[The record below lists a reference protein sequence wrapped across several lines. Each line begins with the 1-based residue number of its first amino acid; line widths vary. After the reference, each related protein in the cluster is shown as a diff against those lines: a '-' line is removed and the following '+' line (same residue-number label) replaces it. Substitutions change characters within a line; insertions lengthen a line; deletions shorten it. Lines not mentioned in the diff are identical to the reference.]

1 MLESRSLLVSIYL
14 VLLVCVFARALLI
27 GLSCFQQ
34 AKNHEQESRQGDN
47 YFVALMLASAIIL
60 SIAHGIPNMLSPV
73 VLSLVLVVPLEGKRA
88 FMVGLSALPLLA
100 GVVWWDRSVSL
111 SPGRALIFLS
121 IGIFTAALPRIL
133 PRRGRLPLGATLLTL
148 GGLGFAACLPM
159 GVYATGGSLGGI
171 WHHWGAY
178 VAPADALVAGGL
190 PYRDFP
196 VQYGMIPT
204 LLIAS
209 FCHEGDCWQSV
220 YYLVSLSNIAY
231 LLCMGGCAVLLT
243 RRFSIGASIV
253 SLGAVIASVL
263 FWTAYPPNFMSWMVS
278 PSVGGLRFLP
288 LASIVLH
295 IMLCESRGEP
305 IDWRGHALWLTGLA
319 WSPEAAFQVSLVW
332 WPYLIIRRATKE
344 SEMLPKIL
352 ILASG
357 TLSTIF
363 ALIGG
368 LVILILAF
376 RLGFGNWPSLAG
388 FLTYVRN
395 PPGILSPN
403 LAGPVWLLVATTI
416 GGFHALSQFDRQRQR
431 ECFVCMA
438 ALLGASSY
446 YLGRSHDNNVLNLF
460 PFMVLA
466 LLPLLGL
473 PKNSPISAL
482 SKTILAGLLAYIPTF
497 GFGSWKEAHRLGY
510 TTIMGPERL
519 LAEIKLDTPQAQAKL
534 DLSSPQKPPAGRMR
548 DAGEALAWLRKR
560 GEGPP
565 LFVTPHYLQIRG
577 MNGPGWTGMSNLATY
592 GLLPH
597 EVVVKFIR
605 NGAQAYDKPGWILI
619 DKAYP
624 GTWLEAFTSAYDIE
638 TKEQF
643 GGFMAYK
650 VRPK

>member
-1 MLESRSLLVSIYL
+1 MLESKSIL
-14 VLLVCVFARALLI
+14 VLVYLALVACVFARAFFI
-27 GLSCFQQ
+27 GHSRFVKAQMHGQELS
-34 AKNHEQESRQGDN
+34 RGDN
-47 YFVALMLASAIIL
+47 FFSALLLVGAVML
-60 SIAHGIPNMLSPV
+60 SIAHGVPKVLSPV
-73 VLSLVLVVPLEGKRA
+73 VLSLLLLIPLEGKRA
-88 FMVGLSALPLLA
+88 LVVGLSTLPLLA
-100 GVVWWDRSVSL
+100 GIVWWAKSL
-111 SPGRALIFLS
+111 SLTPERAMIFLS
-121 IGIFTAALPRIL
+121 IGIFAAALPRIL
-133 PRRGRLPLGATLLTL
+133 PRTGRLPLGATLLTL
-148 GGLGFAACLPM
+148 GGLGLAACLPM
-159 GVYATGGSLGGI
+159 GIYSTSKSLWII

-178 VAPADALVAGGL
+178 VAPADALIAGGL

-209 FCHEGDCWQSV
+209 FCHKGDCWQGV
-220 YYLVSLSNIAY
+220 YYLVSLSNIGY

-243 RRFSIGASIV
+243 RRLSIGASIL
-253 SLGAVIASVL
+253 SLGAITASVL
-263 FWTAYPPNFMSWMVS
+263 VWTAYPPNFMSWMAT

-288 LASIVLH
+288 LALIILH
-295 IMLCESRGEP
+295 IMLCESRGET

-332 WPYLIIRRATKE
+332 WPYLIIRRTIEE
-344 SEMLPKIL
+344 SEMLPKLL
-352 ILASG
+352 ILAG
-357 TLSTIF
+357 GILRTICG
-363 ALIGG
+363 LVGG

-403 LAGPVWLLVATTI
+403 LAGPVWLLAATTM
-416 GGFHALSQFDRQRQR
+416 GGFHALSRFDRQQQR
-431 ECFVCMA
+431 ESFVCMA

-473 PKNSPISAL
+473 PKNSPIHVF
-482 SKTILAGLLAYIPTF
+482 SKTILAGLLAYISTIDLS
-497 GFGSWKEAHRLGY
+497 SWKEAHRLGY

-519 LAEIKLDTPQAQAKL
+519 LSEIKLDTPQAQAMV
-534 DLSSPQKPPAGRMR
+534 DLSSPQKPPAGRMK

-577 MNGPGWTGMSNLATY
+577 MTGSSWTGMSNIATY
-592 GLLPH
+592 SGLPH
-597 EVVVKFIR
+597 EVVVRFIR
-605 NGAQAYDKPGWILI
+605 NGAHAYDKPGWILI

-624 GTWLEAFTSAYDIE
+624 GTWLKAFISAYNIE
-638 TKEQF
+638 KEKQF
-643 GGFMAYK
+643 GGFVAYK
-650 VRPK
+650 IKPK